1 MSVSKHGGKRAGA
14 GRKPLPLIDRKI
26 KRSVSLSL
34 TAIQAVEERRMADE
48 DFSTA
53 LNRILTALP
62 IVDPLPLPVLP
73 AEK

>member
-1 MSVSKHGGKRAGA
+1 MSKHGGKRSGA

-53 LNRILTALP
+53 LNRILIALP
-62 IVDPLPLPVLP
+62 IVGPLLLPSLPV
-73 AEK
+73 EK